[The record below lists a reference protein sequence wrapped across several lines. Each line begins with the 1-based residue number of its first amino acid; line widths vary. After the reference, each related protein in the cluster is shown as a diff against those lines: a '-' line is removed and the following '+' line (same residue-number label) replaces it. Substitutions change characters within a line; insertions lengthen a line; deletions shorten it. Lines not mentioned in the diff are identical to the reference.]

1 MEAEV
6 VGLVEKVDFSSFTLI
21 SRASIVVKLVIL
33 ILLAA
38 SVWSWTIIIQKTISF
53 RLVRRQVRKFDKIFW
68 SGKPLDELYKIVK
81 EKAKGPSS
89 LVFATGMAEWE
100 RSQSENGESIPG
112 VSSRIERS
120 VDIVIMKE
128 QEKLSYGL
136 AFLATVGSTA
146 PFIGLLGTVWGI
158 KNAFEEI
165 AISQNTNLAT
175 VAPGIAEALVA
186 TAFGLFAAIPALI
199 FYNKLSIDLDRIVRT
214 LEIFSDELSTIFSR
228 ELDS

>member
-21 SRASIVVKLVIL
+21 SRATLPVQLVM
-33 ILLAA
+33 ILLIGL

-53 RLVRRQVRKFDKIFW
+53 RLVRRRVRKFDKIFW

-81 EKAKGPSS
+81 ERAKGPSS

-165 AISQNTNLAT
+165 AIQQNTKVLQ
-175 VAPGIAEALVA
+175 L
-186 TAFGLFAAIPALI
+186 
-199 FYNKLSIDLDRIVRT
+199 
-214 LEIFSDELSTIFSR
+214 
-228 ELDS
+228 

>member
-1 MEAEV
+1 MPHRK
-6 VGLVEKVDFSSFTLI
+6 GCNIIFTLI
-21 SRASIVVKLVIL
+21 EQTSIVLILVAVIL
-33 ILLAA
+33 LMA

-53 RLVRRQVRKFDKIFW
+53 RLVRHQVRKFDKIFL
-68 SGKPLDELYKIVK
+68 SDISLDELYKMVK
-81 EKAKGPSS
+81 ERSKGPSS

-100 RSQSENGESIPG
+100 KSKSENGGSTAG

-120 VDIVIMKE
+120 VDIIIMKE

-146 PFIGLLGTVWGI
+146 PFVGLLGTVWGI
-158 KNAFEEI
+158 KNAFDEI
-165 AISQNTNLAT
+165 AISQNTNLAI

-186 TAFGLFAAIPALI
+186 TALGLFAAIPALI
-199 FYNKLSIDLDRIVRT
+199 FYNKLSVDLDRIVRT
-214 LEIFSDELSTIFSR
+214 LEIFADELSTEFSR